1 MQKKS
6 KCLFL
11 ILTLPFIL
19 FSYTP
24 PSEVPKTTVEA
35 TPAIYEFSI
44 ETSWLTMKDGVRLSV
59 TFFKPVPRK
68 SGEEFPV
75 LFEFLPYRKEDSF
88 YLRDYPLYSYFVR
101 HGFIMAK
108 VDIRG
113 TGSSEGALPPREYSE
128 QELDDAVEIID
139 LLSKLPESNGRV
151 GMWGISWGGFNAIQ
165 VAMRQPPALKAILAL
180 DASDDLFHDDVHY
193 IDGAYHVDAY
203 ELSID
208 HDNGLPQSPDY
219 KLDEAYFQDR
229 FNAYPW
235 FFIYLKQQTDGD
247 FWRKNSLRWQYDKI
261 RIPTYLIGGLLDG
274 YRDSVPRMLAH
285 MKVPVKGVIGPWTH
299 AWPDNGLPGPN
310 YEWRYEAVRWWD
322 YWLKDRNTGVLE
334 DPRFI
339 IFVREGHGPDADL
352 QTTPGH
358 WICADWPI
366 PEMEWKSYFPDKDN
380 HLLLKPG
387 STGELD
393 LRYVPS
399 YGLATGLWWGE
410 PTGDMRP
417 DDAGSLVFDSPVV
430 EEAFEVVGFPRV
442 KLRVSADAPLANWIV
457 RLEDVQPD
465 GTVSLVAGALI
476 NGSQRDSRLEPKP
489 LVPGEV
495 YDIAFELHFTT
506 WTFKPGH
513 RIRLAVS
520 NALFP
525 MIWPTP
531 YPMTTKLVVGGE
543 FTQLEMPIL
552 PPGKRR
558 VPDFKPP
565 EPREQRP
572 DARYLDV
579 ESWPHGLYEQKK
591 DMWTSNFSVEW
602 KGLKDFE
609 IQGRKYFTYERD
621 YLETNDLKPAE
632 SFYQGEAGARIE
644 LGGRTIELRTKIDLN
659 SDEKTFH
666 VIFVREIYENGALMR
681 RREWKEDIPRKFQ

>member
-1 MQKKS
+1 M
-6 KCLFL
+6 
-11 ILTLPFIL
+11 ILTLPLIL

-24 PSEVPKTTVEA
+24 SSEVSKTIVEA
-35 TPAIYEFSI
+35 TPAVYEFSI
-44 ETSWLTMKDGVRLSV
+44 GTSWLTMKDGVRLSA
-59 TFFKPVPRK
+59 TFFKPVPRTP
-68 SGEEFPV
+68 GEKFPV
-75 LFEFLPYRKEDSF
+75 LFEYLPYRKEDSF
-88 YLRDYPLYSYFVR
+88 YLRDYPLYAYFVR

-128 QELDDAVEIID
+128 QELDDAIEIID
-139 LLSKLPESNGRV
+139 QLSKLPGSNGRV

-208 HDNGLPQSPDY
+208 HDNGLPRSPNY
-219 KLDEAYFQDR
+219 ELDEAYFRDR

-235 FFIYLKQQTDGD
+235 FLTYLKQQTDGD
-247 FWRKNSLRWQYDKI
+247 FWRKKSLRWQYDRI

-274 YRDSVPRMLAH
+274 YRDSVPRMLEH

-299 AWPDNGLPGPN
+299 SWPDDGLPGPN
-310 YEWRYEAVRWWD
+310 YEWRHEAVRWWD
-322 YWLKDRNTGVLE
+322 YWLKDRNTGVLD
-334 DPRFI
+334 DPRFV
-339 IFVREGHGPDADL
+339 IFLREGHGPDADL
-352 QTTPGH
+352 QMTPGH
-358 WICADWPI
+358 WVCTDWPI
-366 PEMEWKSYFPDKDN
+366 PGAEWKSFFPDKDN
-380 HLLLKPG
+380 HLQLRPG
-387 STGELD
+387 KARELA

-399 YGLATGLWWGE
+399 FGLATGLWWGE

-430 EEAFEVVGFPRV
+430 EEAFEVIGFPRV
-442 KLRVSADAPLANWIV
+442 KLRVSADAPLAHWIV

-465 GTVSLVAGALI
+465 GTVSLVTGALI
-476 NGSQRDSRLEPKP
+476 NGAQRDSRLEPKP

-513 RIRLAVS
+513 RLRLAVS

-531 YPMTTKLVVGGE
+531 YPMTTKLFVGEE
-543 FTQLEMPIL
+543 FTQIEIPIF
-552 PPGKRR
+552 PPGERIS
-558 VPDFKPP
+558 PDFKPP
-565 EPREQRP
+565 EPREERP
-572 DARYLDV
+572 DARYLEV
-579 ESWPHGLYEQKK
+579 ESWPHGFYEQKR
-591 DMWTSNFSVEW
+591 DLWTSKYAVEW
-602 KGLKDFE
+602 KGVKDYE

-621 YLETNDLKPAE
+621 YHETNDLNPAE
-632 SFYQGEAGARIE
+632 SSY
-644 LGGRTIELRTKIDLN
+644 
-659 SDEKTFH
+659 
-666 VIFVREIYENGALMR
+666 
-681 RREWKEDIPRKFQ
+681 